1 MSNTYACGQL
11 RGVGGEGRGKS
22 PHPARVPPMLWAG
35 GHLRTARHFP
45 LGPGGAAKPLTLLGG
60 EVDKG
65 KPPKPGVPG
74 ETLGPGDTGE
84 RA

>member
-1 MSNTYACGQL
+1 
-11 RGVGGEGRGKS
+11 
-22 PHPARVPPMLWAG
+22 MLWAG
-35 GHLRTARHFP
+35 GHGRTAGHFP